1 MVAEEQTQTQ
11 DKIALPDAPVETGG
25 LIPTRH
31 EHNWMLLACRQAQ
44 AAGILPRGDTPQ
56 TAYVKMQKGRELG
69 IPPLSALTLLYVVNG
84 RVATMGRMK
93 LALIRKSG
101 RYGYRFEPVADPMQE
116 AKFTIWPRGHEDE
129 AYTAHWT
136 IDRAKARGLT
146 GKNAWTAYQDFM
158 LRWRAVS
165 EAVDVV
171 APDVCDLPCVEELE
185 GFDLSPKGLPVLPA
199 PTVSSIVPEV
209 RESRVSSGYRMAPD
223 AEAMARRMMRDLDW
237 PENEIEATVA
247 AVSCDEDAR
256 ELAARLRSEI
266 TDMGSAESLEEPSF
280 EGGAEQ

>member
-1 MVAEEQTQTQ
+1 MAVEEHTQ
-11 DKIALPDAPVETGG
+11 DKLALPDVPVETGG
-25 LIPTRH
+25 MIPTKY

-171 APDVCDLPCVEELE
+171 APDVCDLPCVEEMD

-199 PTVSSIVPEV
+199 ALASSIVPEV
-209 RESRVSSGYRMAPD
+209 REVRVSSGYRMAAD

-237 PENEIEATVA
+237 PPEEIDATVA

-256 ELAARLRSEI
+256 ELAERLKREVE
-266 TDMGSAESLEEPSF
+266 DMAGAEGLEEPSF
-280 EGGAEQ
+280 AGGGDE